1 MKSTNRTGR
10 PCGLIIYQLLSG
22 LVFLFGFP
30 VLLLYNLSQGKFNER
45 LLERLGRYPNGLKP
59 RNDSPDKRPVWV
71 HAVSVGEVKA
81 AVALVRR
88 IQEQI
93 PDVPLL
99 LSTTTPAGRETAE
112 RLLGKEIPVIY
123 YPLDFYL
130 CVKRALRFFRPQLFI
145 GLETELWPN
154 FLYYADR
161 LGSRLVLVNGRLSE
175 RSFNR
180 YLKLKWFFSPLLKFF
195 QLLLVRQAE
204 DGRRFEQLGAP
215 ADRVRVLGNIKF
227 DGLADQAGKALEIK
241 IRRQLQLP
249 EEARVLVAGSTRG
262 GEEEMLAAVYE
273 RLRRRHPDLRLILA
287 PRHLNRV
294 PRIGAMLRRRG
305 LAYALYSRM
314 LAGRDGNRAPVIL
327 VDRMGDLFALYSVAS
342 LAFCGASLV
351 PKGGQNILEAAAWGK
366 PVFYGPHMEDFR
378 DARQLLEAAGAGIPV
393 RDPEELARKMEY
405 FLEHPEEAG
414 RLGAAGRQAL
424 ASQQGITRKAAV
436 AIAAL
441 IKKK

>member
-1 MKSTNRTGR
+1 MAMTR
-10 PCGLIIYQLLSG
+10 PFGLIIYQLLSG

-30 VLLLYNLSQGKFNER
+30 FLLLYNLSQGKFSES
-45 LLERLGRYPNGLKP
+45 LVERLGRYPYGLKP
-59 RNDSPDKRPVWV
+59 VDYSPDRRPVWV
-71 HAVSVGEVKA
+71 HAVSVGEVKV

-112 RLLGKEIPVIY
+112 KLLGKEIPVIY

-130 CVKRALRFFRPQLFI
+130 CVKRALKFFRPQLFI

-175 RSFNR
+175 RSFKN
-180 YLKLKWFFSPLLKFF
+180 YLKLKWFFSPLLKLYT
-195 QLLLVRQAE
+195 LLLVRQAE
-204 DGRRFEQLGAP
+204 DAVRFEKLGAP
-215 ADRVRVLGNIKF
+215 PDRVRILGNIKF
-227 DGLADQAGKALEIK
+227 DGLADQTGEALENK
-241 IRRQLQLP
+241 IRRQLKIP
-249 EEARVLVAGSTRG
+249 EGSRVLVAGSTRS
-262 GEEEMLAAVYE
+262 GEEEMLAAVFE
-273 RLRRRHPDLRLILA
+273 RLRGPFPDLRLILA

-294 PRIGAMLRRRG
+294 AGIEKMLVRKG
-305 LAYALYSRM
+305 LAYALYSRV
-314 LAGRDGNRAPVIL
+314 LASRDPERAPVIL
-327 VDRMGDLFALYSVAS
+327 VDRMGDLFALYSLAS
-342 LAFCGASLV
+342 LVFCGASLV

-366 PVFYGPHMEDFR
+366 PVFYGPSMEDFR
-378 DARQLLEAAGAGIPV
+378 DARELLEAAGAGIPV

-414 RLGAAGRQAL
+414 RRGAAGRQAL
-424 ASQQGITRKAAV
+424 ASQQGVTRKAAAV
-436 AIAAL
+436 IAAL

>member
-1 MKSTNRTGR
+1 MSIHTRR
-10 PCGLIIYQLLSG
+10 PWGLIIYNVLG
-22 LVFLFGFP
+22 GIIFLFGFP
-30 VLLLYNLSQGKFNER
+30 FLLLYNLSQGKYNER
-45 LLERLGRYPNGLKP
+45 LVERLGRYPYGLKP
-59 RNDSPDKRPVWV
+59 REYTPDKKPVWV

-93 PDVPLL
+93 PDAPLL

-112 RLLGKEIPVIY
+112 RLLGQEIPVIY

-161 LGSRLVLVNGRLSE
+161 LGTRLVLVNGRISE
-175 RSFNR
+175 RSFKY
-180 YLKLKWFFSPLLKFF
+180 YLKLKWFFLPLLKLF
-195 QLLLVRQAE
+195 QLLLVRQAG
-204 DGRRFEQLGAP
+204 DALRFEKLGAP
-215 ADRVRVLGNIKF
+215 ADRLQVLGNIKF
-227 DGLADQAGKALEIK
+227 DGLADQADQALSIK
-241 IRRQLQLP
+241 IRRQLEIP
-249 EEARVLVAGSTRG
+249 EGTRVLVAGSTRS
-262 GEEEMLAAVYE
+262 GEEEMLAGVYE
-273 RLRRRHPDLRLILA
+273 QLRDPFPDLRLILA

-294 PRIGAMLRRRG
+294 ARIEEMLRRKG
-305 LAYALYSRM
+305 LNYALYSRV
-314 LAGRDGNRAPVIL
+314 LASPGTARAPIIL

-366 PVFYGPHMEDFR
+366 TVFYGPHMEDFQ
-378 DARQLLEAAGAGIPV
+378 DARELLEAAGAGIPV
-393 RDPEELARKMEY
+393 QDAGELTRKLEY
-405 FLEHPEEAG
+405 FLKNPDEAQ
-414 RLGAAGRQAL
+414 RRGAAGRQAL
-424 ASQQGITRKAAV
+424 ASQQGVTRKAAA

-441 IKKK
+441 IKKR